1 MLRGIVMML
10 MVLDHTRDF
19 FGNPRFD
26 PTDLTRTNAPLF
38 FTRWATHFCA
48 PVFMFLA
55 GTSAYLWMAAGN
67 RTKRELS
74 TFLASRGLW
83 LVLLEV
89 VVVREAWWPAIVPH
103 FVPLQVIWALGASM
117 IVLAALVRL
126 PVWAVVT
133 VGLGMILGHDLLDG
147 IHASAL
153 GSLRPLWLLLHEAG
167 PISLGA
173 SLVFY
178 VAYPLVPW
186 IGVMATGY
194 ALGPLVMQ
202 ERETRR
208 KQLIAI
214 GGAVLLTFV
223 VLRAVNLYGDPHPWT
238 VEPTLGK
245 TVLSFLN
252 CAKYPPSLAYLAMT
266 LGPALLVL
274 GALDRPLGPV
284 LQRVAVI
291 GRVPLFFYVMHLY
304 LLRVSAIAVDTA
316 VHGAP
321 IPELLHRG
329 VFSLPVTYGYGLP
342 IVYGVWAAAILL
354 LYPASVWFAGLKAR
368 KRGTWWVG
376 YV

>member
-1 MLRGIVMML
+1 
-10 MVLDHTRDF
+10 
-19 FGNPRFD
+19 
-26 PTDLTRTNAPLF
+26 
-38 FTRWATHFCA
+38 
-48 PVFMFLA
+48 
-55 GTSAYLWMAAGN
+55 
-67 RTKRELS
+67 
-74 TFLASRGLW
+74 
-83 LVLLEV
+83 
-89 VVVREAWWPAIVPH
+89 
-103 FVPLQVIWALGASM
+103 
-117 IVLAALVRL
+117 
-126 PVWAVVT
+126 
-133 VGLGMILGHDLLDG
+133 
-147 IHASAL
+147 
-153 GSLRPLWLLLHEAG
+153 
-167 PISLGA
+167 
-173 SLVFY
+173 
-178 VAYPLVPW
+178 
-186 IGVMATGY
+186 
-194 ALGPLVMQ
+194 
-202 ERETRR
+202 
-208 KQLIAI
+208 
-214 GGAVLLTFV
+214 VLLTFV

-368 KRGTWWVG
+368 KRGTWWVS